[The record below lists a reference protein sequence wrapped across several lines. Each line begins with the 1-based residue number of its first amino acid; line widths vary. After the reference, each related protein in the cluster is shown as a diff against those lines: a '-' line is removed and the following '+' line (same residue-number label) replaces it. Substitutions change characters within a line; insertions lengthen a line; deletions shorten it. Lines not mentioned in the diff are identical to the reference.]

1 MGPDDQV
8 ILVQHC
14 PDWLVDWFWGHTK
27 AKNLRQLVRGPLAG
41 RARVQLAGEMGPV
54 WGPWAAWGLWGIG
67 GQLAAGVTGAYALL
81 GPPHTFAF
89 APSAPGLPPR
99 PPPRPI
105 HPPLQV
111 TSTS

>member
-41 RARVQLAGEMGPV
+41 RARVQLAGERRWHWHWDSGRAGRV
-54 WGPWAAWGLWGIG
+54 DGGSAGGGRGLVLVGCE
-67 GQLAAGVTGAYALL
+67 ASTA
-81 GPPHTFAF
+81 
-89 APSAPGLPPR
+89 
-99 PPPRPI
+99 
-105 HPPLQV
+105 PLQRAAHCSMHL
-111 TSTS
+111 TPAALPFPCTWFLFCR